1 MFESTKA
8 KVMAASVPVTVALAT
23 LPSVAFAEGETPSAG
38 STVATQMGTLATQVQ
53 TDATSAITQ
62 VLPAII
68 GVVGIGIV
76 VAIGIK
82 WVGKMRKA

>member
-1 MFESTKA
+1 MFDSAKS
-8 KVMAASVPVTVALAT
+8 KVMAAAVPVTAALVT
-23 LPSVAFAEGETPSAG
+23 LPSVAFAEEPSAG

-76 VAIGIK
+76 VAIGVK